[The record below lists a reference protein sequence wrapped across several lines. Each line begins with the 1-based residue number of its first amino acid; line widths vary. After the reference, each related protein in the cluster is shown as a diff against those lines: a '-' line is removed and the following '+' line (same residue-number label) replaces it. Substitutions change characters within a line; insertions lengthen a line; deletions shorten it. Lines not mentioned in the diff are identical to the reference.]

1 MSRAPWES
9 IDDAPATRRGRRRS
23 PVARRLAWAR
33 AEHADAVAGG
43 RLADAAHWLA
53 AIAEIEGQ
61 GEIARKSAQKQTPR
75 SLDKKQS
82 ATQTMTEIEL
92 QRLEEGGK

>member
-53 AIAEIEGQ
+53 AIAEIEAS
-61 GEIARKSAQKQTPR
+61 GEIGRKSAQKQSPR
-75 SLDKKQS
+75 PLDKKQS
-82 ATQTMTEIEL
+82 PTQTMTEIEL
-92 QRLEEGGK
+92 QTLDKGGR